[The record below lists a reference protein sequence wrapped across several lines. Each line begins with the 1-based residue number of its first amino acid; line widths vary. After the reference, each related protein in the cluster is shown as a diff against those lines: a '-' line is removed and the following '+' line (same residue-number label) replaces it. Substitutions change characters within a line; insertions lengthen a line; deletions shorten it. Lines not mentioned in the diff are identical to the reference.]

1 MRKMLKNL
9 NGNKIYKLMDKI
21 SYVYMILPY
30 LIFFCG
36 WVKTKFAIP
45 LVGILVVILLRAI
58 FSKRESTINMC
69 DKMLECDKKTVFMIA
84 AIIILWV
91 AMSGI
96 GKVSYQTDDHIWRNG
111 LFETLVN
118 QQWPVID
125 YESGRGM
132 SYYIAFLLPAACVGK
147 VFGINIGYKFQ
158 IIWAVIGVCLFYFYI
173 CKIIKK
179 VAVWPL
185 LVFILF
191 SGLDIIGEL
200 LVGNNQNLLFSPEHL
215 EWWAGQY
222 QFSSHTTQLFWVF
235 NQAIPAWLAVA
246 MILCMGNNKKI
257 LLVWSCLVLYSTYP
271 FIGML
276 AIAPF
281 VIMQNSKKNNYGI
294 KEFVQNIL
302 TVENTLGAG
311 IIFIVSFLYLSRA
324 GDSMKLGITRL
335 SNGGWLI
342 YIVFILIEVGCYFW
356 IIYDAQKNNIL
367 YYSSLAWLLMCPLLN
382 IYGEKNFCMRASIP
396 ALVILYLLLIET
408 ILKCKEKKKLIV
420 IGMLLCIGSITPMHE
435 VIKTVSMNKKA
446 YVEKNVSISQRAAT
460 YEEVMSN
467 EYETVDIK
475 GSVFFKYIA
484 K

>member
-1 MRKMLKNL
+1 ML
-9 NGNKIYKLMDKI
+9 
-21 SYVYMILPY
+21 
-30 LIFFCG
+30 
-36 WVKTKFAIP
+36 
-45 LVGILVVILLRAI
+45 LL
-58 FSKRESTINMC
+58 
-69 DKMLECDKKTVFMIA
+69 
-84 AIIILWV
+84 
-91 AMSGI
+91 
-96 GKVSYQTDDHIWRNG
+96 
-111 LFETLVN
+111 
-118 QQWPVID
+118 
-125 YESGRGM
+125 
-132 SYYIAFLLPAACVGK
+132 LL
-147 VFGINIGYKFQ
+147 
-158 IIWAVIGVCLFYFYI
+158 
-173 CKIIKK
+173 CKI
-179 VAVWPL
+179 V
-185 LVFILF
+185 
-191 SGLDIIGEL
+191 
-200 LVGNNQNLLFSPEHL
+200 
-215 EWWAGQY
+215 
-222 QFSSHTTQLFWVF
+222 
-235 NQAIPAWLAVA
+235 
-246 MILCMGNNKKI
+246 
-257 LLVWSCLVLYSTYP
+257 
-271 FIGML
+271 
-276 AIAPF
+276 
-281 VIMQNSKKNNYGI
+281 KKNNYGI